1 MRELTHL
8 SLFSGIGGLD
18 LAAEMAGFKTVGQCE
33 WADYPTKVL
42 EKHWPEVPRWRD
54 IRTLTKESFYERL
67 TLFPGDSP
75 ASPFLLPESEE
86 ARRMTVTSGLKCS
99 ALFRSSGLLGSLA
112 RMFPDWFELY
122 LTKYLRISN
131 RRVTPRGHTLSRLVK
146 SGRSL
151 QGKGSLLWPR
161 PTTGAQRRSAEI

>member
-1 MRELTHL
+1 M
-8 SLFSGIGGLD
+8 SGQ
-18 LAAEMAGFKTVGQCE
+18 VYGQ
-33 WADYPTKVL
+33 
-42 EKHWPEVPRWRD
+42 
-54 IRTLTKESFYERL
+54 L

-161 PTTGAQRRSAEI
+161 PTTGAPLCGGTGNFRQMEALRDAGIITEEERRNLTQGNGGRSNPALMEWLMGFPIGWTDLNA